1 MYTLSYLFAY
11 DLCVLQS
18 KRRNQQGDDG
28 HHGFLQSQ
36 SQAGGVSCGVRELT
50 QAFRATVFFL
60 TLFLFKAIIS
70 QRSHCLQNMEGG
82 LRYMR
87 AQMHQLWAEHLNTDS
102 THTPHCCS
110 WTGCSPVLPP
120 IPPLTVMYFKTTSS
134 KSRVMCMYTGATN
147 PSSSLIKDT
156 LIFTWS

>member
-36 SQAGGVSCGVRELT
+36 SQAGGVSCRVRELT

-70 QRSHCLQNMEGG
+70 QRSHCQTWRGVWGIWGPRCINSELNILIQIAPTLPTVAPGLAVLLFYLQFPRSLWCIWKRHRQN
-82 LRYMR
+82 R
-87 AQMHQLWAEHLNTDS
+87 ALCACTQGPQILQ
-102 THTPHCCS
+102 
-110 WTGCSPVLPP
+110 VL
-120 IPPLTVMYFKTTSS
+120 
-134 KSRVMCMYTGATN
+134 
-147 PSSSLIKDT
+147 
-156 LIFTWS
+156 

>member
-36 SQAGGVSCGVRELT
+36 SQAGGVSCRVRE
-50 QAFRATVFFL
+50 L

-87 AQMHQLWAEHLNTDS
+87 AQMHQL
-102 THTPHCCS
+102 
-110 WTGCSPVLPP
+110 
-120 IPPLTVMYFKTTSS
+120 
-134 KSRVMCMYTGATN
+134 
-147 PSSSLIKDT
+147 
-156 LIFTWS
+156 